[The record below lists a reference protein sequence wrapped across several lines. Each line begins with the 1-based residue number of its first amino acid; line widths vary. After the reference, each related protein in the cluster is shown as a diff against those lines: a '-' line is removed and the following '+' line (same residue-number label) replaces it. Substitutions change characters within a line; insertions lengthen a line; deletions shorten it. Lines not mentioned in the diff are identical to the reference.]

1 MSTQPLSS
9 FETTTAKPFAT
20 DGTEEHRREP
30 QGSTDRSVCATQSEF
45 KSLLDEPW
53 KVTLV
58 PEPPRLPPG
67 VLPAPEPH
75 TPKSLPWRR
84 GDVARLKDD
93 SPRGMMEYIATH
105 TNGWWQ
111 ELAERALRDNE
122 KAERLVREQGWQP
135 GQYWSLEVDAEAKQK
150 LLDAEE
156 AKRQREEAER
166 ATEAAEKEAFMQ
178 RQMELLKKA
187 GRAPRCEYVYT
198 DGRGC
203 RAPQVKGERWC
214 HGHAKAMS
222 YRPEKLEME
231 LMEDEQAVM
240 VNLYRVT
247 RSLLAGTISEKT
259 AGLMLWS
266 VAIGMPGAKK
276 VSRELTR
283 MKQKAHHG
291 GAETRR
297 KSKSLPPIDADDRGS
312 GKKQLANGNWPLG
325 KPEMQRNGTNGGEKK
340 VSRELTRNELTRKK
354 TNECDA
360 HSGVTQRKSFKSGVG
375 CRVAPAIAEIARDR
389 TTSPGSEERN
399 HKGAGSKEGRV
410 IAEGEQFSV
419 SPRLRGEKPT
429 SNHKGA
435 QSSGSEWFRENASNR
450 HGQDQHSR
458 GPSTSPHSPSTGS
471 GSLGVGRD
479 DSGKGRRHTASDVD
493 AAEKGHSSASPRL
506 RGEKSSSSHKDRE
519 SSSSI
524 RVHPRRSAVGS
535 CSSPASPCPGSPM
548 RPVLPQ
554 RGGCRW

>member
-1 MSTQPLSS
+1 MSTQAFSS
-9 FETTTAKPFAT
+9 LETTTARPFAT
-20 DGTEEHRREP
+20 DGTEEHRQLPKSPELP
-30 QGSTDRSVCATQSEF
+30 KLPEF
-45 KSLLDEPW
+45 ESQNQNRIQTYKSLLDEPW

-67 VLPAPEPH
+67 VLPAPDPH
-75 TPKSLPWRR
+75 EAKSLPWRR

-156 AKRQREEAER
+156 TKRQREEAER

-187 GRAPRCEYVYT
+187 GKAPRCEYLYT

-231 LMEDEQAVM
+231 LMEDEPAVM

-247 RSLLAGTISEKT
+247 KSLLAGTISEKT

-291 GAETRR
+291 GAEARR
-297 KSKSLPPIDADDRGS
+297 KSKNYLPQNNTDERRSEKRQIGKARPKTFATQRSGGSRGS
-312 GKKQLANGNWPLG
+312 
-325 KPEMQRNGTNGGEKK
+325 E
-340 VSRELTRNELTRKK
+340 VSREWTRKK

-360 HSGVTQRKSFKSGVG
+360 HSGVTRRKSFKSGVG
-375 CRVAPAIAEIARDR
+375 RGSTPVIAEIARDR
-389 TTSPGSEERN
+389 TTSPRSEERN
-399 HKGAGSKEGRV
+399 HQGHKGAGSKEGRV

-419 SPRLRGEKPT
+419 SPRP
-429 SNHKGA
+429 
-435 QSSGSEWFRENASNR
+435 
-450 HGQDQHSR
+450 
-458 GPSTSPHSPSTGS
+458 GP
-471 GSLGVGRD
+471 R
-479 DSGKGRRHTASDVD
+479 
-493 AAEKGHSSASPRL
+493 
-506 RGEKSSSSHKDRE
+506 
-519 SSSSI
+519 
-524 RVHPRRSAVGS
+524 
-535 CSSPASPCPGSPM
+535 
-548 RPVLPQ
+548 
-554 RGGCRW
+554 